1 MHHFQKEQIVTFE
14 NNLYILERS
23 PATIQKYIRIV
34 ERFYDWLPEDKMV
47 DKGTVISYKVQLA
60 ETHVPSGVNT
70 ILAALCSFFRFM
82 GWQDCIVKSLR
93 IQRKVFSQPEAELN
107 KQDYLALVR
116 AACAKQDERL
126 SLILQLIAST
136 GIRVSEIR
144 FLTVEALGKNR
155 VEIRMKGKIRT
166 ILLPG
171 KLCHKLR
178 KYQRQQKI
186 RTGSLFVN
194 HNGVPL
200 NRRTIWAQMKQLCEA
215 ANVPKEKVFPHNL
228 RHLFARTFFDMYKD
242 IAKLADLL
250 GHTSIETTRIYLISS
265 GYEHQ
270 KSIDRLYS
278 LYG

>member
-1 MHHFQKEQIVTFE
+1 MHHFQKEQIVTFK

-23 PATIQKYIRIV
+23 PATIQKYVRIV
-34 ERFYDWLPEDKMV
+34 EQFYDWLSEDKMV
-47 DKGTVISYKVQLA
+47 DKGVVICYKVQLA

-70 ILAALCSFFRFM
+70 ILAALCSFFRFT

-93 IQRKVFSQPEAELN
+93 IQRKVFSHPETELN
-107 KQDYLALVR
+107 KQDYLALVK

-144 FLTVEALGKNR
+144 FLTVEALEKNR

-200 NRRTIWAQMKQLCEA
+200 DRRTIWAQMKQLCEA

-265 GYEHQ
+265 GHEHQ
-270 KSIDRLYS
+270 KDIDRLYS

>member
-1 MHHFQKEQIVTFE
+1 MHHFQKEHIVTFE

-47 DKGTVISYKVQLA
+47 DKGVVICYKAQLA

-93 IQRKVFSQPEAELN
+93 IQRKVFSRPEAELN
-107 KQDYLALVR
+107 KQDYLALVK

-144 FLTVEALGKNR
+144 FLTVEALEKNR

-186 RTGSLFVN
+186 HTGSLFVN

-200 NRRTIWAQMKQLCEA
+200 DRRTIWAQMKQLCEA

-228 RHLFARTFFDMYKD
+228 RHLFARTFFDMHKD

-250 GHTSIETTRIYLISS
+250 GHTSIETTRIYLHRSYTEQQQIFN
-265 GYEHQ
+265 Q
-270 KSIDRLYS
+270 VVDW
-278 LYG
+278 